1 MELLLTHGYFLNE
14 DAKELQIMRPYPALG
29 LLYLCAH
36 LRTKGIATEVFDST
50 FASRQELFDLLRSEK
65 PSVLGVYANLKTRPV
80 VVEILKA
87 AREAGWK
94 TVVGGPEPGSYIR
107 EYLSAGAD
115 VVVIGEAEL
124 TMEELLPAM
133 RGCRSAL
140 SAGTLSEINGIAF
153 LGEDGEVHR
162 TSPRPQIA
170 DLDAQPWP
178 ARDAIDF
185 EKYLQVWRRHH
196 GVTSVS
202 LMGSRG
208 CPYRCNWCSRGV
220 FANTHR
226 RRTPALVVDELQWLM
241 ERYQPDMAWM
251 ADDVFTI
258 HHGWFYEYAAE
269 IKRRG
274 IKIPFECISR
284 ANCLNEKV
292 IDTLAELGC
301 FRLWMGS
308 ESGSQRILDAME
320 RGITVEGVRQAV
332 SLCKA
337 RGIETGIF
345 LMWGY
350 EGEEMGDIE
359 ASIEHVKRTDPDVF
373 LTTVVYPVK
382 GTGYYEK
389 VADRVVAATSWETGS
404 DRDLQVRGRPPRSFY
419 QDVDRLLRS
428 EVELEKLQREKATD
442 GFALAALRQ
451 RIDQQRAGVY
461 AGWGGG
467 KS

>member
-14 DAKELQIMRPYPALG
+14 DAKELQIMRPYPPLG

-36 LRTKGIATEVFDST
+36 LRRKGIATEVFDGT
-50 FASRQELFDLLRSEK
+50 FASRHELFDLLRSEK

-87 AREAGWK
+87 AKEAGWK
-94 TVVGGPEPGSYIR
+94 TVVGGPEPVSYVR

-124 TMEELLPAM
+124 TMEELLPALQT
-133 RGCRSAL
+133 GASAF
-140 SAGTLSEINGIAF
+140 SAVKGIAF
-153 LGEDGEVHR
+153 LGEDGEVHH
-162 TSPRPQIA
+162 TPPRPQIV
-170 DLDAQPWP
+170 DLDGQPWP
-178 ARDAIDF
+178 ARDAINF
-185 EKYLQVWRRHH
+185 EKYLEVWRRHH
-196 GVTSVS
+196 GKTSVS
-202 LMGSRG
+202 LMASRG
-208 CPYRCNWCSRGV
+208 CPYHCNWCSRGV

-226 RRTPALVVDELQWLM
+226 RRTPALVVDELQWLL
-241 ERYQPDMAWM
+241 ERYQPDLAWM

-258 HHGWFYEYAAE
+258 HHGWFHQYAAE

-274 IKIPFECISR
+274 IKAPFECISR

-292 IDTLAELGC
+292 IDTLAEIGC

-308 ESGSQRILDAME
+308 ESGSQRILNAME

-332 SLCKA
+332 SLCKS

-350 EGEEMGDIE
+350 EGEDLSDIE
-359 ASIEHVKRTDPDVF
+359 ASIDHVKRTNPDVF

-382 GTGYYEK
+382 GTGYYDK
-389 VADRVVAATSWETGS
+389 VAGRIVAATSWETGS
-404 DRDLQVRGRPPRSFY
+404 DRELQVRGRPPRSFY
-419 QDVDRLLRS
+419 QNVDRLLRS
-428 EVELEKLQREKATD
+428 EVELEKLQREKVGD
-442 GFALAALRQ
+442 GLALSALQQ
-451 RIDQQRAGVY
+451 RIDQERAGVY
-461 AGWGGG
+461 ASWAGE